1 MNVDNQT
8 PNSTYK
14 VQSRDFHFFH
24 YTQKNLN
31 HLLNNLFQHKK
42 SNDIPSVWL
51 IYFDFTITIQ
61 QVVTM
66 FNNASLDFNDDFIVA
81 LNHNDGQVFLWELYK
96 IGSVMP
102 IQNINVGLWT
112 AFDGLKFTKS
122 LKWVRRSDLL
132 GYNFRITSLIQT
144 PYITKIEL
152 NSRTAKYN
160 LKGIFGDL
168 LNLFSETLNF
178 TYTFIPPPDGA
189 WGVLQEDGTWNGMI
203 NLIQKEEVD
212 FGRYIIILSMNY
224 WFQIFLV
231 RFSIILYVS
240 FA

>member
-24 YTQKNLN
+24 YTQKNR
-31 HLLNNLFQHKK
+31 NLFQLKK
-42 SNDIPSVWL
+42 SYDVPCVWL
-51 IYFDFTITIQ
+51 IYFDSTMTIQ
-61 QVVTM
+61 QVVMM

-81 LNHNDGQVFLWELYK
+81 LNQNDGKVLLWELYK
-96 IGSVMP
+96 IGSLMP
-102 IQNINVGLWT
+102 IQNINVGKWT

-132 GYNFRITSLIQT
+132 GYNFKVTSLIEA
-144 PYITKIEL
+144 PYISKIEL
-152 NSRTAKYN
+152 DSRTEKYN
-160 LKGIFGDL
+160 LEGSFVDL
-168 LNLFSETLNF
+168 LNLLSETLNF
-178 TYTFIPPPDGA
+178 TYTYIPPPDGT
-189 WGVLQEDGTWNGMI
+189 WGVLQEDGTWNGMM

-231 RFSIILYVS
+231 VNRFSIILYVS

>member
-1 MNVDNQT
+1 MNVDNHT

-51 IYFDFTITIQ
+51 IYFDFTITIK

-81 LNHNDGQVFLWELYK
+81 LNQNDGQVLLWELYK
-96 IGSVMP
+96 IGSLMP
-102 IQNINVGLWT
+102 IQNINVGKWT
-112 AFDGLKFTKS
+112 TFDGLKFSKS
-122 LKWVRRSDLL
+122 HKWVRRSDLL
-132 GYNFRITSLIQT
+132 GYNFKVTSLIEA
-144 PYITKIEL
+144 PYISKIEL
-152 NSRTAKYN
+152 DSRTAKYN
-160 LKGIFGDL
+160 LEGSFVDL
-168 LNLFSETLNF
+168 LNLLSETLNF
-178 TYTFIPPPDGA
+178 TYTYIPPPDGA
-189 WGVLQEDGTWNGMI
+189 WGVLQEDGTWNGMM

-212 FGRYIIILSMNY
+212 FGEHIMIN
-224 WFQIFLV
+224 
-231 RFSIILYVS
+231 
-240 FA
+240 